1 MYKQMYHKTTI
12 VEFMG
17 NVASRTS
24 TVEGKAN
31 AKGKLCFLV
40 QTSLG
45 ADMKSDRYKKGAPGG
60 FGALNPK

>member
-1 MYKQMYHKTTI
+1 MHKQMYHKTTI

-24 TVEGKAN
+24 TVEGKGN

-45 ADMKSDRYKKGAPGG
+45 ADMKSYRYNKRSGTV
-60 FGALNPK
+60 

>member
-1 MYKQMYHKTTI
+1 MHKQMYHKTTI

-24 TVEGKAN
+24 TVEGKGN

-45 ADMKSDRYKKGAPGG
+45 ADMKSDRYKKRSDTV
-60 FGALNPK
+60 